1 MYTHVSMYKLLFE
14 QIPGIFKKYRI
25 EPSFTGTKLTLIVR
39 QKRNLDTFTFLTFSV
54 SMHSI
59 LTFSVT

>member
-14 QIPGIFKKYRI
+14 QIPGIFKKCRI

-39 QKRNLDTFTFLTFSV
+39 QKRE
-54 SMHSI
+54 I
-59 LTFSVT
+59 